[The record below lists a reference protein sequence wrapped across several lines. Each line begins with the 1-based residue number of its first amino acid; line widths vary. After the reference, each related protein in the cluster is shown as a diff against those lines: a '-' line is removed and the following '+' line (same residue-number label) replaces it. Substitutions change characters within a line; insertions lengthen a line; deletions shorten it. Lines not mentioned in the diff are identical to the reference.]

1 MRRRRWSRAWLATA
15 LLPLALLAFG
25 GAAWAR
31 GAPDEA
37 PAAVPVGSESC
48 ADCHEETVKGMA
60 NQVHMR
66 LADFETHGNPV
77 GCEGCHGPGSAHVE
91 GGGDP
96 ALIRRFG
103 DGQPATAEA
112 CLACHGM
119 GHAREWRATTHAA
132 EGVGCESCHA
142 VHTVREPHASCRECH
157 ADVDASFQMPSHHPV
172 REGFMSCASCHDVH
186 QASQGALV
194 GGDQRLNDTCYR
206 CHQAMEG
213 PHIFE
218 HPPVQ
223 ESCANCHVPH
233 GSVANNLLAVGEPAL
248 CLQCH
253 EFHFHAGYRGS
264 EALELEIGGSE
275 RENPWGIYGMN
286 RAFTTNCTQCHGRI
300 HGSDLPSQGVPSG
313 GRALLR

>member
-1 MRRRRWSRAWLATA
+1 MRRRSWSRAWLATA

-48 ADCHEETVKGMA
+48 ADCHEEAVKGMA

-66 LADFETHGNPV
+66 LAEFETYGNPV

-96 ALIRRFG
+96 ASIRRFG

-142 VHTVREPHASCRECH
+142 VHTAREPHASCRECH
-157 ADVDASFQMPSHHPV
+157 ADVEASFQMPSHHPV
-172 REGFMSCASCHDVH
+172 REGFMSCSSCHDVH
-186 QASQGALV
+186 
-194 GGDQRLNDTCYR
+194 
-206 CHQAMEG
+206 
-213 PHIFE
+213 
-218 HPPVQ
+218 
-223 ESCANCHVPH
+223 
-233 GSVANNLLAVGEPAL
+233 
-248 CLQCH
+248 
-253 EFHFHAGYRGS
+253 
-264 EALELEIGGSE
+264 
-275 RENPWGIYGMN
+275 
-286 RAFTTNCTQCHGRI
+286 RATE
-300 HGSDLPSQGVPSG
+300 
-313 GRALLR
+313 